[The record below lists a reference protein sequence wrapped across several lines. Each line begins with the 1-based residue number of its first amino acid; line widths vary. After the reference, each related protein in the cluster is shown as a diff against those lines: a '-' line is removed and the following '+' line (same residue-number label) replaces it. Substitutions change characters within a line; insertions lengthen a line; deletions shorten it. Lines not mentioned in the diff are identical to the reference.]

1 MRTFSCSTES
11 ALLKILTGSNAEFP
25 YLLFF
30 SIRNFAI
37 VSQWSLILLDAV
49 FDMVDSF
56 LDVVESLLKNVKLC
70 LVADVVTIL
79 SDRIHVHLL

>member
-1 MRTFSCSTES
+1 MRSRTTSSSSTPSLKFIRRFNLSSIRTFSCSTES

-30 SIRNFAI
+30 SIRNSAI

-49 FDMVDSF
+49 FDMVNGF
-56 LDVVESLLKNVKLC
+56 LNVV
-70 LVADVVTIL
+70 
-79 SDRIHVHLL
+79 